1 MDSTG
6 HDSGS
11 GVRNVVSGA
20 VSGPVVQAGRIDV
33 VNVVG
38 AGVVRARYRE
48 QVRQIAPRTLVA
60 RDAELA
66 ELARFCTT
74 PEVPSSYLWWQ
85 APAWAGKSALLSWFV
100 LHPPAG
106 VQIVSFFITARF
118 AGNDTRAAFVTH
130 VLEQAA
136 ALLDQ
141 SVPPLLAEHNRE
153 AHLLGMLAEAAQQ
166 CRDAGQRLVLVVDG
180 LDEDRSLAAGEP
192 GSIAALLPSQPSNGS
207 RVIVA
212 GRPHPMPPTDVGDD
226 HPLRHPDIVRLLAV
240 SGAATMIRSAMERE
254 LDALLA
260 GSSEEQDLV
269 GLLVAA
275 GGGLGSRD
283 LAELMG
289 WSPRR
294 VEARLN
300 SAAGRSF
307 TRRPGAWRPGEV
319 YVLGHEEL
327 QASVVEELGEIRLR
341 DYRQRI
347 REWASQY
354 RHQHWPANTPEYLLR
369 GYFRILH
376 AHDEVTEMVALATDT
391 ARHDRLRALS
401 GGDLA
406 ALGEIAAAQQ
416 LLHSQS
422 EPDLLS
428 LIRLAIHHEHLTERN
443 VYTPT
448 SLPALWARLGDVDRA
463 EASAEAIPSPRRSG
477 EALARVVET
486 LVYDGHPRR
495 AEDVARRLV
504 DPRRRDLVM
513 ASLVGALA
521 MTGDTERAEGLVP
534 LITDPNLQADAVGD
548 LVLAV
553 GRAGDLPRAESLAHT
568 IITDS
573 RVWRHPLTALAAV
586 YVEAGDAEQATR
598 VAAEV
603 DAFWQPLPMVTVI
616 RMLVHRGE
624 VERAET
630 LVDPIDTPA
639 GRALALAELVRTL
652 GATGAVEQAE
662 ALAAK
667 WAGPD
672 TDHEIAAAL
681 AETVGG
687 VGDIERARALIDAI
701 PEGQTKDHA
710 LLRLIEALCAAGNV
724 DGAEAFAHTLAG
736 SHLYLDAATAV
747 ITRRGA
753 AGEVDR
759 AREFIR
765 TIDEDTPPS
774 PAPKTAIQA
783 EALTALAEAVANA
796 GDLSQARD
804 LAEQAATLAGA
815 ARHSRHIQ
823 RAVTVLG
830 DLAAQAGDVRRGEAL
845 ARLAIDAHHTARAD
859 PIASMFDS
867 SSDLLDPTA
876 GPRARAALPRL
887 LSTHGDL
894 DLAET
899 LARNTLRPADQ
910 VDTLTNL
917 ALRARN
923 AGDQGRAHRLAEY
936 AASHLLS
943 TGYLNAPASAWI
955 GVIVAA
961 GELDRAQ
968 ALTDTIHNK
977 SERLKAV
984 LIVIRALATAAAI
997 VQARQLIETLTNEDD
1012 QRHAVVV
1019 LIGAMGA
1026 AGDVTGAQTL
1036 AVEML
1041 PAGRRNGAITA
1052 LAVATAA
1059 SGDIDRAETLA
1070 DMIGEDADR
1079 AKVLRAIAAH
1089 ADTPTRRRL
1098 LATALPM
1105 DHWTSLLSEATPNEY
1120 ADLLTLIDD
1129 ITAHQRQAH
1138 SENPAKH
1145 GSREGRGEPDGRRE
1159 GSAQRPGC

>member
-6 HDSGS
+6 HDIGS

-48 QVRQIAPRTLVA
+48 QVRQIAPRALVA

-74 PEVPSSYLWWQ
+74 PEVPHSYLWWQ
-85 APAWAGKSALLSWFV
+85 AQAWAGKSALLSWFV

-106 VQIVSFFITARF
+106 VRIVSFFITARF

-192 GSIAALLPSQPSNGS
+192 GSIAALLPSQPPDGL

-226 HPLRHPDIVRLLAV
+226 HPLRDPDIVRLLAV
-240 SGAATMIRSAMERE
+240 SAAATMSRSAMERE

-260 GSSEEQDLV
+260 GSAEEQDLV

-275 GGGLGSRD
+275 GGGLGGQD
-283 LAELMG
+283 MAELVG
-289 WSPRR
+289 WSSRR
-294 VEARLN
+294 VQARLN

-307 TRRPGAWRPGEV
+307 TRRRGGWRPGEV

-327 QASVVEELGEIRLR
+327 HASVVEELGEIRLR

-347 REWASQY
+347 REWAGQY
-354 RHQHWPANTPEYLLR
+354 RHQYWPPHTPEYLLR
-369 GYFRILH
+369 GYVRILH

-416 LLHSQS
+416 LLRSQS

-448 SLPALWARLGDVDRA
+448 SLPALWARLGDFDRA
-463 EASAEAIPSPRRSG
+463 EASAEAITSPRRSG
-477 EALARVVET
+477 EALAKVVET
-486 LVYDGHPRR
+486 LVYDGYARR
-495 AEDVARRLV
+495 AEDVARRLP
-504 DPRRRDLVM
+504 DPSRRDLVM

-521 MTGDTERAEGLVP
+521 MAGDTERAEGLVS

-553 GRAGDLPRAESLAHT
+553 GRAGDIPRAESLAHT
-568 IITDS
+568 IITNP
-573 RVWRHPLTALAAV
+573 RVQHRPLTALAAA
-586 YVEAGDAEQATR
+586 YVEAGDAEQAAR
-598 VAAEV
+598 VAADV
-603 DAFWQPLPMVTVI
+603 DSFWQPLPMLTVI
-616 RMLVHRGE
+616 RMLVRRGE
-624 VERAET
+624 VERAQT

-639 GRALALAELVRTL
+639 GRALALAELVRAL

-662 ALAAK
+662 ALAAN
-667 WAGPD
+667 WESPD
-672 TDHEIAAAL
+672 TDHKIAAAL

-687 VGDIERARALIDAI
+687 AGDIERARALVDAI
-701 PEGQTKDHA
+701 PEGHTKDHA
-710 LLRLIEALCAAGNV
+710 LLRVIKALCATGNV
-724 DGAEAFAHTLAG
+724 DGAEAFVHALAG
-736 SHLYLDAATAV
+736 SHYYLDAVIAV

-753 AGEVDR
+753 AGEVDH

-765 TIDEDTPPS
+765 SIEDTPRS
-774 PAPKTAIQA
+774 PTPKTAIHA
-783 EALTALAEAVANA
+783 EMLTALAEAVADA
-796 GDLSQARD
+796 GDLKQARD

-867 SSDLLDPTA
+867 SSDLLDPTT
-876 GPRARAALPRL
+876 GPRARGTLAQL
-887 LSTHGDL
+887 LATRGDP

-910 VDTLTNL
+910 IDTLTNL

-923 AGDQGRAHRLAEY
+923 TGDQHRAHRLAEY

-943 TGYLNAPASAWI
+943 TGHLSPSASAWI

-968 ALTDTIHNK
+968 ALTDAITNK
-977 SERLKAV
+977 YDRLKAV
-984 LIVIRALATAAAI
+984 LIVVRALGTAGAI
-997 VQARQLIETLTNEDD
+997 VQARQLIGTLTNEDD

-1019 LIGAMGA
+1019 LIAAMGA
-1026 AGDVTGAQTL
+1026 AGDVTGAHTL
-1036 AVEML
+1036 AAEML
-1041 PAGRRNGAITA
+1041 SAGPRTGAITA

-1059 SGDIDRAETLA
+1059 SGDIDRAETVA

-1079 AKVLRAIAAH
+1079 AKALRAIAAH
-1089 ADTPTRRRL
+1089 ADPRTRRRL
-1098 LATALPM
+1098 LATVLPL

-1129 ITAHQRQAH
+1129 LTAHQRQAH
-1138 SENPAKH
+1138 SDSPAEH
-1145 GSREGRGEPDGRRE
+1145 RSREGRGEPDGTTST
-1159 GSAQRPGC
+1159 GKT